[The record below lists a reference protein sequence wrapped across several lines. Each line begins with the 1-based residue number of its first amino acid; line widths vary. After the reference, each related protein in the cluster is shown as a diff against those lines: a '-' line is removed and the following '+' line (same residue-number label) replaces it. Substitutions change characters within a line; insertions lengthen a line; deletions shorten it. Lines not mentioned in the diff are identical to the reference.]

1 MPRTFTT
8 ETPLEALV
16 VEQALLLARQVQQAA
31 DAAADG
37 KVLSAVEGAAVPAA
51 RELARRA
58 VEAALQQQ
66 AAPAEKSWPAGRS
79 RPPSRPRPQR
89 PKKATV
95 IRVKR
100 KSPPNRPLPPATADR
115 TG

>member
-66 AAPAEKSWPAGRS
+66 AAPAEKSDCDLRQAEI
-79 RPPSRPRPQR
+79 
-89 PKKATV
+89 ATE
-95 IRVKR
+95 
-100 KSPPNRPLPPATADR
+100 STASAR
-115 TG
+115 HG